1 MEGKDSIKEILFND
15 SKYSGIKWSLP
26 IIYNIL
32 ILFTQIFINNKL
44 FILTLELLYYYWL
57 GADSQ
62 VQDLAKNQNLNL
74 DHLNQT
80 WSETKT

>member
-44 FILTLELLYYYWL
+44 FILTLELLGIITGWVRIAKSRTWL
-57 GADSQ
+57 
-62 VQDLAKNQNLNL
+62 K
-74 DHLNQT
+74 
-80 WSETKT
+80 TKT

>member
-32 ILFTQIFINNKL
+32 ILFTQIFTNNKL
-44 FILTLELLYYYWL
+44 FVLTLALLGIITSWVRIAKSKTWL
-57 GADSQ
+57 KTKSG
-62 VQDLAKNQNLNL
+62 
-74 DHLNQT
+74 T
-80 WSETKT
+80 WAT

>member
-44 FILTLELLYYYWL
+44 FILTLELLGIITGWVWIAKSRTWL
-57 GADSQ
+57 
-62 VQDLAKNQNLNL
+62 K
-74 DHLNQT
+74 
-80 WSETKT
+80 TKT